1 MEYRLRGPEWKWAR
15 PDEKAVEQSTGKMTG
30 LGLGGNCVA
39 LVGWGGQGPG
49 CILSAELSGGRS
61 KGLKGQG

>member
-30 LGLGGNCVA
+30 LGLGGNCVD
-39 LVGWGGQGPG
+39 LVRGT
-49 CILSAELSGGRS
+49 
-61 KGLKGQG
+61 

>member
-39 LVGWGGQGPG
+39 LVGWGGAGSWMYFK
-49 CILSAELSGGRS
+49 CRAVRR
-61 KGLKGQG
+61 

>member
-39 LVGWGGQGPG
+39 LVGWGG
-49 CILSAELSGGRS
+49 GRV
-61 KGLKGQG
+61 LDVF